1 MGTHWITIS
10 LQADG
15 IPGKVTLAWQIS

>member
-1 MGTHWITIS
+1 MGTHWMTIS